1 MYTVG
6 LGGRGWGI
14 RAFFNLRKPQKLQA
28 KIVTNHYQLLNMNE
42 LKVFTEYPD
51 RAIAI
56 LQRTIRTEILRM
68 EQGKKQ
74 IEQKLQTFEQKYQ
87 ISSREFVTSWTAENL
102 EGKDLE
108 YVEWFGEYRCLEN
121 ITQDLQILLSLQN
134 ISQNVS
140 I

>member
-1 MYTVG
+1 
-6 LGGRGWGI
+6 
-14 RAFFNLRKPQKLQA
+14 
-28 KIVTNHYQLLNMNE
+28 MNE
-42 LKVFTEYPD
+42 LKIFTEYPD

-56 LQRTIRTEILRM
+56 LQKTIRAEILRM

-74 IEQKLQTFEQKYQ
+74 IEQKLKTFEQKYQ
-87 ISSREFVTSWTAENL
+87 ISSSEFVTSWTAENL
-102 EGKDLE
+102 EGRDLE

>member
-1 MYTVG
+1 
-6 LGGRGWGI
+6 
-14 RAFFNLRKPQKLQA
+14 
-28 KIVTNHYQLLNMNE
+28 MNE
-42 LKVFTEYPD
+42 LKILTEYPD
-51 RAIAI
+51 RAIVI
-56 LQRTIRTEILRM
+56 LQKTIRAEILRM

-74 IEQKLQTFEQKYQ
+74 IEQKLKTFEQKYQ
-87 ISSREFVTSWTAENL
+87 IPSREFVTSWTAENL

-121 ITQDLQILLSLQN
+121 ITQDLQILLSIQN

>member
-1 MYTVG
+1 
-6 LGGRGWGI
+6 
-14 RAFFNLRKPQKLQA
+14 
-28 KIVTNHYQLLNMNE
+28 MNE
-42 LKVFTEYPD
+42 LKILTEYPD

-56 LQRTIRTEILRM
+56 LQKTIRAEILRM

-74 IEQKLQTFEQKYQ
+74 IEQKLKTFEQKYQ
-87 ISSREFVTSWTAENL
+87 ISSSEFVTSWTAEDL

-134 ISQNVS
+134 ISPNVS